1 MMLFIYFISIEIS
14 FKMTFYLY
22 LENKV
27 GDLSFLF
34 HILLVTKVLHLL
46 SKFNQILYR
55 ATFLNTEVLLRDF
68 HNIDFFKN

>member
-1 MMLFIYFISIEIS
+1 
-14 FKMTFYLY
+14 MTARILHNFLQIYLY

-46 SKFNQILYR
+46 SKFNQILYC
-55 ATFLNTEVLLRDF
+55 AIFLKTEILLRDF
-68 HNIDFFKN
+68 HNIEFFKN

>member
-1 MMLFIYFISIEIS
+1 
-14 FKMTFYLY
+14 MTARILHNFAQIYLY

-46 SKFNQILYR
+46 SKFNQILYC
-55 ATFLNTEVLLRDF
+55 AIFLNTEILL
-68 HNIDFFKN
+68 